1 MKKILFAMA
10 ALLGCATVSF
20 AQTSFI
26 ATLQHEGEFTHYY
39 GAGALTSAYNA
50 AATGDIITLSPGT
63 FTSPGTINKS
73 ITVRG
78 TGIESVDSTWV
89 TGRSNLTFVSGD
101 VTFQST
107 DSTFVTTIEGIRFIN
122 TVIIQNNSS
131 ENGQGTI
138 KFIKD
143 YVGAVN
149 ATAASSFS
157 IERGPKVRFYDN
169 IIYDFVFKTN
179 SYPDYLI
186 YNSFVKDPRWDG
198 TASETTTTFVNCV
211 IKWQK
216 DSYRDSG
223 SWGVYG
229 YYPFRDYSYYIN
241 YYNCIFNSNIE
252 YSSTSYRRN
261 SIFPNTTTCMNC
273 LSINEGSLFNNLV
286 SGANNKTVG
295 SVSDVFKT
303 YNSDAGWKETFE
315 LTDAAKEAYIGTDGT
330 QIGMQGGN
338 YPYTTTVQY
347 PIITKFKA
355 DAQTNKAGILNVD
368 VEVDG
373 K

>member
-63 FTSPGTINKS
+63 FSTPGTINKG
-73 ITVRG
+73 ITLRG
-78 TGIESVDSTWV
+78 NGVEAAQK
-89 TGRSNLTFVSGD
+89 TFISGE
-101 VTFQST
+101 TTIAST
-107 DSTFVTTIEGIRFIN
+107 DETMVTTVEGIKFNNRTN
-122 TVIIQNNSS
+122 IQNNSTGS
-131 ENGQGTI
+131 GQGTI
-138 KFIKD
+138 KLIK
-143 YVGAVN
+143 N
-149 ATAASSFS
+149 TFNELHATIAGSYSTD
-157 IERGPKVRFYDN
+157 RGPVVRFYNCN
-169 IIYDFVFKTN
+169 IYSYTYFNSNTHPDFLFYNCYVLNPWTN
-179 SYPDYLI
+179 S
-186 YNSFVKDPRWDG
+186 SF
-198 TASETTTTFVNCV
+198 SETTTTFVNCV
-211 IKWQK
+211 INWTSSYV
-216 DSYRDSG
+216 DSAH
-223 SWGVYG
+223 
-229 YYPFRDYSYYIN
+229 FLN
-241 YYNCIFNSNIE
+241 FYNCIFNWTWNSYGGTNG
-252 YSSTSYRRN
+252 YYLLPSTA
-261 SIFPNTTTCMNC
+261 TCYNC
-273 LSINEGSLFNNLV
+273 LSINKSTLFWNVV
-286 SGANNKTVG
+286 SGGNNKTVG
-295 SVSDVFKT
+295 SAAEVFAT
-303 YNSDAGWKETFE
+303 YTNSPNEGETFE
-315 LTDAAKEAYIGTDGT
+315 LTDTAKEAYIGTDGT